1 MKLTDKEGL
10 EIASVV
16 KDVLEGKAVKKEK
29 KNVKEVEEPRAQGE
43 KEFKK
48 KHVIKKSGENPDGTV
63 TKEASDK
70 KAKYKAFFDAAL
82 KKFGVKSPAELE
94 GDKKK
99 EFFNY
104 VDKNYEAQNEV
115 KEGLVDK
122 VKDQL
127 ANLKKKKDSGNS
139 EMDDATIMKLANLLQ
154 KKGQLAKKAED
165 HDKRSQQYHDQA
177 SDAEDAGDDD
187 RAEDLQMK
195 ADDEWDK
202 HTSAMHAIED
212 IDDQIRDLKDKARN
226 KKEGVNEG
234 LVDTVKQQL
243 ANLKKKKDS
252 GNSEMDDA
260 TIMKLASLLQ
270 KKGQLAQKMEQHQKA
285 AERAADN
292 DDDDRA
298 DEEQEKWEE
307 AKFSM
312 DRIDDEIRDLKDKAR
327 NKNK

>member
-29 KNVKEVEEPRAQGE
+29 KNVKEVEEPRPEKE
-43 KEFKK
+43 KEFKR

-70 KAKYKAFFDAAL
+70 QAKYKAFFDKAL

-94 GDKKK
+94 GEKKK
-99 EFFNY
+99 EFFDY
-104 VDKNYEAQNEV
+104 VDKNYEAENEPKESV
-115 KEGLVDK
+115 KEATLKVSGWTGNLKNPPQGLEIVKSRESSFGGYDVIFRGDEETLIKYAKRSLDGEGDTLSQIQTSIENVNEGLVDK

-139 EMDDATIMKLANLLQ
+139 EMDDATIMKLAQLLQ

-165 HDKRSQQYHDQA
+165 HDKKSQQYHDQA
-177 SDAEDAGDDD
+177 SDAEDSGDDD

-202 HTSAMHAIED
+202 HTSAMHAIE
-212 IDDQIRDLKDKARN
+212 N
-226 KKEGVNEG
+226 
-234 LVDTVKQQL
+234 
-243 ANLKKKKDS
+243 
-252 GNSEMDDA
+252 
-260 TIMKLASLLQ
+260 
-270 KKGQLAQKMEQHQKA
+270 
-285 AERAADN
+285 
-292 DDDDRA
+292 
-298 DEEQEKWEE
+298 
-307 AKFSM
+307 
-312 DRIDDEIRDLKDKAR
+312 IDDEIRDLKDKAR

>member
-16 KDVLEGKAVKKEK
+16 KDVLEGKAVKKENK
-29 KNVKEVEEPRAQGE
+29 KDVKEVEEPRPEKE
-43 KEFKK
+43 KEFKR
-48 KHVIKKSGENPDGTV
+48 KHVVKKSGENQDGTV

-70 KAKYKAFFDAAL
+70 QAKYKAFFDKAL
-82 KKFGVKSPAELE
+82 KKFGVSSPAELE
-94 GDKKK
+94 GEKKK
-99 EFFNY
+99 EFFDY

-139 EMDDATIMKLANLLQ
+139 SMDDATIMKLASLLQ
-154 KKGQLAKKAED
+154 KKGQLAQKMEQHQKAAE
-165 HDKRSQQYHDQA
+165 QA
-177 SDAEDAGDDD
+177 AENDDDD
-187 RAEDLQMK
+187 RADEEQEKWEEAKFSMDRI
-195 ADDEWDK
+195 DDE
-202 HTSAMHAIED
+202 
-212 IDDQIRDLKDKARN
+212 IRDLKDKARN

-260 TIMKLASLLQ
+260 TIMKLAQLLQ
-270 KKGQLAQKMEQHQKA
+270 KKGQLAKKA
-285 AERAADN
+285 EEHDKRSRQYHDQASDAEDAG
-292 DDDDRA
+292 DDDRA
-298 DEEQEKWEE
+298 DDLQMKADDEWDEHME
-307 AKFSM
+307 AM
-312 DRIDDEIRDLKDKAR
+312 NAIENIDDEIRDLKDKAR
-327 NKNK
+327 KNK